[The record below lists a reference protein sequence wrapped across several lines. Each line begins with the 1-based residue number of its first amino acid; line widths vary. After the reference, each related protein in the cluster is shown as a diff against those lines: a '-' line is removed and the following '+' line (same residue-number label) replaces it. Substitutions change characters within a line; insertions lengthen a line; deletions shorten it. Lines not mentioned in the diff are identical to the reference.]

1 MIRMMGLVNL
11 QAIGQPVG
19 ARTVNENDL
28 DETLDKVGHE
38 DADIDNDGDTD
49 ASDKYLKNRRDA
61 ISKNVDEDSKR
72 DQLMATVVRWRGMD
86 GKDHE
91 ATVKSIYGNS
101 QLYPKGSPA
110 RRAADQV
117 YARAKNPQQSK
128 PFVPKRRPQ
137 PDVDM
142 GGRDWDDL
150 PGSDVAR
157 DRRSYSKYYRETVS
171 ELAPPVDTNNLKP
184 SVDHEVSMANN
195 ALDMIIQHANDLKIK
210 LGQEEKDIPAWI
222 QDHIT
227 NAANYIQQAANN
239 YHEHNTPDEPME
251 EGNHLEPSNDHKGP
265 HKDPHLAHEA
275 LNEKEGPCWKGY
287 QQIGMKMKNG
297 KEVPNCVPI
306 DEVAPE
312 GWEGTVKAMKKYNK
326 IDNPWA
332 LAYYMKSKGYKSH
345 KKDK

>member
-1 MIRMMGLVNL
+1 MIRMLGLVNL
-11 QAIGQPVG
+11 RPIGQPVG
-19 ARTVNENDL
+19 ARTVNEHEL
-28 DETLDKVGHE
+28 EEALDKVGHE

-49 ASDKYLKNRRDA
+49 ASDKYLKNRRNA
-61 ISKNVDEDSKR
+61 ISKNVDEDAAR
-72 DQLMATVVRWRGMD
+72 DQLMATVVKWRGMD

-128 PFVPKRRPQ
+128 PFVPRRRQQ
-137 PDVDM
+137 PADDM
-142 GGRDWDDL
+142 GGLDWDDF
-150 PGSDVAR
+150 PGADAER
-157 DRRSYSKYYRETVS
+157 ERRSYRKYYRETVS
-171 ELAPPVDTNNLKP
+171 ELAPPVDANTPKP

-195 ALDMIIQHANDLKIK
+195 ALDMIIQHANDLKTK

-251 EGNHLEPSNDHKGP
+251 EGNHLEPSNDHKDP
-265 HKDPHLAHEA
+265 HKDPHLAHESI
-275 LNEKEGPCWKGY
+275 NEK
-287 QQIGMKMKNG
+287 
-297 KEVPNCVPI
+297 
-306 DEVAPE
+306 APE
-312 GWEGTVKAMKKYNK
+312 GWEGTVKAMKKYKK